1 MARFA
6 PFTRFYQIYTNRNF
20 INDLRE
26 CSCKTLLMHPLTLL
40 KYFLPVCLLTLV
52 IGHLSTTW
60 RQLEQEIG
68 EVEKV
73 GDARVLSGP
82 RGTFLNR
89 PQLSPRL
96 TQNVSSAVST
106 LVRTSEGS
114 SPMDPAT
121 PSFRQKDSA
130 LSSQRLESLDQSGR
144 EPSVSEVSAV
154 SGSVTPASVEQVG
167 VISSPGGVT
176 ASASASS
183 ASSAGGLSQNPPM
196 GAVNA
201 SPTQSSVSSV
211 PESVHPSASAQA
223 PDPQQKDA
231 GINLQTV
238 PDQVSS
244 QSAAGVSTLGK
255 ESMGHGGSPYPLGY
269 EVYKQQYGAQALNAQ
284 IFNASSQ

>member
-1 MARFA
+1 
-6 PFTRFYQIYTNRNF
+6 
-20 INDLRE
+20 
-26 CSCKTLLMHPLTLL
+26 MHPATIL
-40 KYFLPVCLLTLV
+40 KYLLPVCLLVLV

-82 RGTFLNR
+82 SGTFLNR

-96 TQNVSSAVST
+96 TQNVSSAVPT

-121 PSFRQKDSA
+121 PSVRQKDSA

-144 EPSVSEVSAV
+144 EPAVSEVSAV
-154 SGSVTPASVEQVG
+154 SGSVTHSSVEQVG
-167 VISSPGGVT
+167 VISSPGG
-176 ASASASS
+176 
-183 ASSAGGLSQNPPM
+183 LSQNPPM
-196 GAVNA
+196 DAVNA
-201 SPTQSSVSSV
+201 SPKQSLVSSV
-211 PESVHPSASAQA
+211 TGAVHPSASAQA
-223 PDPQQKDA
+223 PDLQQKDA

-238 PDQVSS
+238 PDQLSS
-244 QSAAGVSTLGK
+244 QSSAGVSTLGK

>member
-1 MARFA
+1 LARFA

-26 CSCKTLLMHPLTLL
+26 CSCKTLLMHPSILL

-60 RQLEQEIG
+60 RQLGQDMG
-68 EVEKV
+68 DVKV
-73 GDARVLSGP
+73 PSGP
-82 RGTFLNR
+82 RGTILNR

-96 TQNVSSAVST
+96 TQNISSAVPT
-106 LVRTSEGS
+106 LVRISEGS

-121 PSFRQKDSA
+121 PSVRQKDSA

-144 EPSVSEVSAV
+144 EPAVSNGSAV
-154 SGSVTPASVEQVG
+154 SGGVTHSSVEQVG
-167 VISSPGGVT
+167 VISSPGG
-176 ASASASS
+176 
-183 ASSAGGLSQNPPM
+183 LSQNPPM
-196 GAVNA
+196 DAVNA
-201 SPTQSSVSSV
+201 SPKQSLVSSV
-211 PESVHPSASAQA
+211 TGAVHPSASAQA
-223 PDPQQKDA
+223 PDLQQKDA

-238 PDQVSS
+238 PDQLSS
-244 QSAAGVSTLGK
+244 QSSAGVSTLGK